1 MKKEVGEKKIVRM
14 GSGLPVFNAHAAGI
28 DIGDTLHCVA
38 ISAGIDSHEV
48 LTTSAFTCALHEIVT
63 YLQAN
68 GITTVA
74 MESTGIYWLPLYIL
88 LEEAGIEPYLVYAAH
103 VKNVTGR
110 KKDDSDSIWLQK
122 LHTCGL
128 LQKSFQPDNEVRQLR
143 TYVRQRKKLILLGS
157 DAVRRMQKSLELMNI
172 KLHTV
177 ISDLLGKTGM
187 AMLKAIIGGE
197 RDPKMLSLLCDPRI
211 KASQDEIVKSL
222 EGVWHEEYLFL
233 LEQAVENYEFH
244 QRQIKRCEEKIHE
257 QLLKQVAI
265 VKEGDISGVS
275 MPVSTQ
281 IADVNTVESVA
292 KIIPNQTKN
301 VSARKVGPVVKVVK
315 AKKNQFDSPIA
326 TYLTEIASVDLT
338 KIPGISEVTALEFL
352 SEVGVDMSKW
362 KSSKHFAAWLNVCP
376 NTKITGGKIISSK
389 MMKKDNK
396 AGQCLRQAASCL
408 SANKSPMGDYYRTM
422 RSRLGGKGAVVATAH
437 KMARIIYNMIIN
449 KTEYNQQMV
458 IGNQEKVK
466 QDKIKKLEKALDRL
480 RNAA

>member
-1 MKKEVGEKKIVRM
+1 MKKEVAEKKIVRM

-211 KASQDEIVKSL
+211 KASQEEILKSL

>member
-1 MKKEVGEKKIVRM
+1 MKKEVPAKGIIRM

-38 ISAGIDSHEV
+38 ISAGNDSHEV
-48 LTTSAFTCALHEIVT
+48 LTTSAFTCDLHEIVT

-74 MESTGIYWLPLYIL
+74 MESTGIYWLPLYIM

-110 KKDDSDSIWLQK
+110 KKDDTDSIWLQK

-128 LQKSFQPDNEVRQLR
+128 LNKSFQPDNAIRELR
-143 TYVRQRKKLILLGS
+143 TYVRQRKKLILLGA

-187 AMLKAIIGGE
+187 LMMKAIIGGE
-197 RDPKMLSLLCDPRI
+197 RDPEILSVLCDGRI
-211 KASQDEIVKSL
+211 KASKEDILKSL
-222 EGVWHEEYLFL
+222 SGVWNEEYLFL
-233 LEQAVENYEFH
+233 LEQAVEHYEFH
-244 QRQIKRCEEKIHE
+244 QGQIKRCEEKIRE

-265 VKEGDISGVS
+265 VKQGDISGVCLPTTLS
-275 MPVSTQ
+275 E
-281 IADVNTVESVA
+281 ESVTVVGEKEKGG
-292 KIIPNQTKN
+292 KIRSLTGK
-301 VSARKVGPVVKVVK
+301 VVKVVK

-326 TYLTEIASVDLT
+326 SYLKEIAGVDLT

-352 SEVGVDMSKW
+352 SEVGTDMSKW
-362 KSSKHFAAWLNVCP
+362 KSSKHFSAWLNVTP
-376 NTKITGGKIISSK
+376 NTKITGGKVISSN

-408 SANKSPMGDYYRTM
+408 SANKSPMGDYYRTI
-422 RSRLGGKGAVVATAH
+422 RSRIGGKGAVVATAH
-437 KMARIIYNMIIN
+437 KMARIIYNMLL
-449 KTEYNQQMV
+449 KQTEYNEQMV
-458 IGNQEKVK
+458 MGNQEKIK
-466 QDKIKKLEKALDRL
+466 EDKIKKIERLLEKLKQ
-480 RNAA
+480 AA

>member
-1 MKKEVGEKKIVRM
+1 
-14 GSGLPVFNAHAAGI
+14 
-28 DIGDTLHCVA
+28 
-38 ISAGIDSHEV
+38 
-48 LTTSAFTCALHEIVT
+48 VT

-211 KASQDEIVKSL
+211 KASQEEIVKSL

-265 VKEGDISGVS
+265 VKQGDISGVS
-275 MPVSTQ
+275 MFVSTQ
-281 IADVNTVESVA
+281 IADVNAVNSVVRQT
-292 KIIPNQTKN
+292 IPDQTKK
-301 VSARKVGPVVKVVK
+301 VSARKVANVVKVVK

-326 TYLTEIASVDLT
+326 TYLTEIAGVDLT

-352 SEVGVDMSKW
+352 SEVGIDMSKW

>member
-1 MKKEVGEKKIVRM
+1 MKKEVAEKKIVRM

-275 MPVSTQ
+275 MPVSAH

-326 TYLTEIASVDLT
+326 TYLTEIAGVDLT

-466 QDKIKKLEKALDRL
+466 QDKIKKLEKVLDRL

>member
-1 MKKEVGEKKIVRM
+1 MKKEVAEKNIVRM

-48 LTTSAFTCALHEIVT
+48 LTTSAFTCDLQEIVT

-265 VKEGDISGVS
+265 VKQGDISGVS
-275 MPVSTQ
+275 MPVSAH
-281 IADVNTVESVA
+281 IADVDTVESVA

-301 VSARKVGPVVKVVK
+301 VSARKVGFVVKVVK

-326 TYLTEIASVDLT
+326 TYLTEIAGVDLT

-437 KMARIIYNMIIN
+437 KMARIIYTMIIN
-449 KTEYNQQMV
+449 KTEYKEQMV

-466 QDKIKKLEKALDRL
+466 QDKIKKLEKTLDRL